1 MLDYGAQILLLWK
14 GVGDMS
20 HLNQDNPVC
29 ECQNHPTCDPESI
42 LPRWG
47 MESSSQRRYCSQMK
61 LNMKR
66 RCYCQ
71 KGLKGLQKEAVY
83 VAQHTAQHTGDG
95 DSPL

>member
-14 GVGDMS
+14 AVGDMS

-29 ECQNHPTCDPESI
+29 ERQNHPTRDPESI

-47 MESSSQRRYCSQMK
+47 MESSSQRRYCSQTK
-61 LNMKR
+61 LNTKR

-71 KGLKGLQKEAVY
+71 KGSKGLRKEAVY
-83 VAQHTAQHTGDG
+83 TDKATVEVTEVVT
-95 DSPL
+95 